1 MNIETLHQLF
11 LESKG
16 VATDTRAI
24 KTNQLFFALRGDN
37 FNGNLFAEKAL
48 SKGAGYAIIDEELNK
63 PNDRYILVE
72 NVLETLQKLSTF
84 HREFLNIPILAITGS
99 NGKTTSKELIHAV
112 LKKKFETVATV
123 GNLNNHIGV
132 PLSLL
137 SMNSKTEFG
146 IVEMGANHLKEIEK
160 LCEIARPN
168 FGYITNFGKAH
179 LEGFGSIEG
188 VILGKSELY
197 KYLKS
202 NNGKLFLNID
212 DPIQQKQTTYNN
224 IFTFGESVDS
234 DVVINYDSTNTLAE
248 VQYKQIKIKSQ
259 LTGAYNAINI
269 AASICVGL
277 YFKIS
282 LESIQKAII
291 GYLPKNNRSQIV
303 KLGSNT
309 LLMDAYN
316 ANPTS
321 MKAALESFKANPAE
335 NKIVILGDMFELGIS
350 SEEEHQNI
358 VNYLES
364 INVLH
369 AYLVGD
375 NFYKTTSSS
384 HKITNLKSFS
394 DLQFSLETTE
404 FNNSYILIKGSRGMA
419 LERVLDVLKSAVKK

>member
-48 SKGAGYAIIDEELNK
+48 SKGAGFAIIDEELNK